1 MFIRFRSI
9 VLQKEK
15 LYNFTQKSKFNTRED
30 NIIKQLEN
38 IENRQKTIINQIDL
52 LYNRMMKLCI
62 ISSIILWIS
71 IPSEYRIQ
79 NNINKLQNEI
89 KNK

>member
-1 MFIRFRSI
+1 MFP
-9 VLQKEK
+9 KNK
-15 LYNFTQKSKFNTRED
+15 LYIFTQKSKFST
-30 NIIKQLEN
+30 IKQLEN
-38 IENRQKTIINQIDL
+38 IENQQKTIINQIDL
-52 LYNRMMKLCI
+52 LYNRMMKLGI

>member
-52 LYNRMMKLCI
+52 LYNRMMKLGI